1 MILNH
6 RKKYLQVALNS
17 TLEEARNI
25 IFQLPA
31 SDRILIEAGTP
42 LIKAYGGHAIRQIR
56 DWADQRFLFSGID
69 AGLRKSGDLFDLA
82 AEAMAGNLPVSNYPP
97 QKKIDFKKQKN
108 EFGAPYIVAD
118 LKTMDRGDR
127 EAEIAARSGASAAIA
142 LGLAPIET
150 IDSFIASCQNYGIDS
165 MIDMMNVE
173 YPIGVLRKLKKL
185 PDVVIVHRG
194 VDEERF
200 NKEKMIPFYEIHRVK
215 GAYNIMLSIAGGD
228 TIREVQRAI
237 FNDADIVVV
246 WKEFYQKTADTAALA
261 KKFLE
266 EIK

>member
-1 MILNH
+1 MILNK
-6 RKKYLQVALNS
+6 RKRYLQVALNS
-17 TLEEARNI
+17 TISDAQNI
-25 IFQLPA
+25 IFELPQ

-42 LIKAYGGHAIRQIR
+42 LIKEYGADAIRQVKQ
-56 DWADQRFLFSGID
+56 WCMQ
-69 AGLRKSGDLFDLA
+69 K
-82 AEAMAGNLPVSNYPP
+82 AMASVAVRKDRVRNILAGVSLGNTTLGMITRSRKARSN
-97 QKKIDFKKQKN
+97 
-108 EFGAPYIVAD
+108 APMNNSIFTPYVVAD

-127 EAEIAARSGASAAIA
+127 EAEIAAEAGASAAIC

-150 IDSFIASCQNYGIDS
+150 IDSFIASCSSHGIDS

-173 YPIGVLRKLKKL
+173 YPLGILRKLKKV

-194 VDEERF
+194 VDEEKF
-200 NKEKMIPFYEIHRVK
+200 NKEKMIPLHEIHRIK
-215 GAYNIMLSIAGGD
+215 GAYDIMLSIAGGD

-246 WKEFYQKTADTAALA
+246 WKEFYQSNSETAKLA
-261 KKFLE
+261 REFLK